1 MASSKCRVDNFDDL
15 SCQENNSD
23 ADVILTGR
31 FQERFIQRRASE
43 GSVEAVA
50 VPVTEAQPGG
60 LPDRGS
66 FSSCREQSR
75 GRPCMAGPGRHIGI
89 QVPGS
94 SCPLPTL
101 LRVHLTP
108 YSSPFQ
114 GSCFTAR
121 DGSGRAA
128 APAAGKQNLEI
139 PPDICVSLCPQLGYL
154 LSLLC
159 KGDGETQIL
168 GRARRLPQLALC

>member
-1 MASSKCRVDNFDDL
+1 MIYHARRIIQMQMSSWLDGF
-15 SCQENNSD
+15 
-23 ADVILTGR
+23 
-31 FQERFIQRRASE
+31 RRGSYSE
-43 GSVEAVA
+43 EQAKAAWKRVA

-94 SCPLPTL
+94 SCPLPAL

>member
-1 MASSKCRVDNFDDL
+1 
-15 SCQENNSD
+15 
-23 ADVILTGR
+23 
-31 FQERFIQRRASE
+31 
-43 GSVEAVA
+43 
-50 VPVTEAQPGG
+50 
-60 LPDRGS
+60 
-66 FSSCREQSR
+66 
-75 GRPCMAGPGRHIGI
+75 MAGPGRHIGI

-139 PPDICVSLCPQLGYL
+139 PPDICVSLSTARISAESSLQRRRRNTDFRSGTSPSPVGFMLG
-154 LSLLC
+154 
-159 KGDGETQIL
+159 KRREWIL
-168 GRARRLPQLALC
+168 GDQLPEGVCTTVINRVSKGPGSVALRSELSRSTGVSARCECERTHAHPRRFA